1 MSLPSSP
8 VREAATVAADR
19 YLDNG
24 AARLR
29 YRDEG
34 RGPAVLL
41 VHGWTLDL
49 EMWDPQVAELC
60 GEFRLIRWDR
70 RGFGLSCGSAGLG
83 EDVADAVALCRH
95 LRVGPVACVGM
106 SQGARVALQLAE
118 REPELIS
125 RVVLD
130 GPADERPGPQLPL
143 GDLPLAAFRS
153 LVQEQGVEAFRR
165 EWRRHPLATLRT
177 RDESARRLLD
187 RMIDRYSAAD
197 LAVRQDESRRDW
209 PAWRRG
215 SIRQPLLVINGEFD
229 LRSRREAGWALA
241 RSLGGRHIFIRGAG
255 HLSNLDS
262 PAVYNEVLRGFLRQ
276 RVPSGAWRPH
286 TISRETSP

>member
-1 MSLPSSP
+1 MNLQSP
-8 VREAATVAADR
+8 VREAAALAADR
-19 YLDNG
+19 YLENG

-49 EMWDPQVAELC
+49 EMWDPQVAALRS
-60 GEFRLIRWDR
+60 EFRLIRWDR
-70 RGFGLSCGSAGLG
+70 RGFGLSSGSAALG
-83 EDVADAVALCRH
+83 DDVADAVALCRH
-95 LRVGPVACVGM
+95 LRAAPVACVGM

-118 REPELIS
+118 REPELVS
-125 RVVLD
+125 SVVLD
-130 GPADERPGPQLPL
+130 GPADERPGPHLPL
-143 GDLPLAAFRS
+143 GDLPLAAFRA

-187 RMIDRYSAAD
+187 RILERYSAAD
-197 LAVRQDESRRDW
+197 LAVRQEDSRCDSG
-209 PAWRRG
+209 AVRRG
-215 SIRQPLLVINGEFD
+215 SIRQPLLVINGEYD

-241 RSLGGRHIFIRGAG
+241 RSLAGKHIFIREAG

-276 RVPSGAWRPH
+276 RPTTGHWRPY
-286 TISRETSP
+286 TISRESSP